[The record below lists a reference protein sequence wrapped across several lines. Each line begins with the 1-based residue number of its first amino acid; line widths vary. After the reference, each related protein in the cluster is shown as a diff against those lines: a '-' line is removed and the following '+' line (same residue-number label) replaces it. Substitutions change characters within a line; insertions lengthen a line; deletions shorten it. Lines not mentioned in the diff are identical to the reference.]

1 MQNDLQALPIGQ
13 AEITRK
19 GSGVVLLAFGAVLIE
34 AMKAAEQIN
43 ATVVNMRFVKPLD
56 EQIVAEMAQQHDLI
70 ITLED
75 NAIQGGAGS
84 AVAECLAGKN
94 LQTPIH
100 HTGLPDEFMEHASRE
115 ALLSTADLDSN
126 GILRAVNELRPQTDS
141 PAWQA
146 HIK

>member
-1 MQNDLQALPIGQ
+1 
-13 AEITRK
+13 
-19 GSGVVLLAFGAVLIE
+19 
-34 AMKAAEQIN
+34 
-43 ATVVNMRFVKPLD
+43 MRFVKPLD

-100 HTGLPDEFMEHASRE
+100 HMGLPDEFMEHASRE

-126 GILRAVNELRPQTDS
+126 GILRAVNELRPQTNC

-146 HIK
+146 HVK